1 MSGKIKTLVLVLL
14 SAAVLLVILTTGSA
28 TAQGPDRE
36 NALSPAGTTNP
47 TTVLYQGYVT
57 VGDTPYDG
65 TGYFKFAVVNSA
77 GNTTYWSNDG
87 TSTGGSQPSA
97 AVSLQVSDGYF
108 TVLLG
113 DTSLSGMTQSLSP
126 SVFAGPGRYLRVWFA
141 TSASGPFTQL
151 SLVPIAA
158 APYALN
164 AETLDGYDSDAWQ
177 RRVSGTC
184 ASGSAIRIINANG
197 TVTCQ
202 TVGTGDITAVNA
214 GNGLTG
220 GGTSGSVTLSVD
232 FAGSGSANTVARSDH
247 DHWGA
252 SWSGISP
259 GLSLY
264 GTSTSAATLYADNTA
279 TNDSVGILGETAA
292 TDACA
297 SSYGVKGV
305 QGGGGTNV
313 WCDTVAVLGEG
324 AASGV
329 LGTGTYYGTAGVSQA
344 TYGVGVFGRADG
356 SNGYGVYGLAYSS
369 DGIGVYGEVLTTTG
383 TNASVYGFNYSND
396 GFGVAGHNYWYG
408 VGVGAWSYGGNLI
421 EAYDGDYPGGTLRFY
436 IDQYGWV
443 YADGGYNTFLK
454 VSGESTHRTVFAIQ
468 SPEVW
473 IEDFGTGQLV
483 NGETKINLD
492 SIFAR
497 TVNLT
502 ETYHVYLTSLSDE
515 AVLLFVAN
523 KSLSSFTVRGVTL
536 DGRPAN
542 AAFDYRIVAKRQ
554 GYEHLRLE
562 PVKIPAL
569 EMGRH
574 RASQSEPEE
583 KRPPLSPQLGYPNVS
598 TTYQE
603 QGR

>member
-1 MSGKIKTLVLVLL
+1 MKRKTALTIVTSVGVAAAVGLLVGLVLADD
-14 SAAVLLVILTTGSA
+14 SPLVA
-28 TAQGPDRE
+28 TDD
-36 NALSPAGTTNP
+36 
-47 TTVLYQGYVT
+47 TVPMVVSYQGEVL
-57 VGDTPYDG
+57 VGGEPYSG
-65 TGYFKFAVVNSA
+65 TGHFKFAVVNSA